1 MPTTNENKVERLK
14 IDIPIRNDNP
24 FEVVNNYSPNW
35 GIMLTMQKNLNL
47 RIGTQIWKKY
57 INATFWNYTST
68 PINFTITLFS
78 ALSAGQTGTGSTYL
92 TSSQLFYILFT
103 TFVLSIANTFFN
115 LKEKAKIN
123 YESAKIYESFGYDFE
138 KIYFIPVFTDDDL
151 EIKLNYY
158 RQLQENID
166 NQSSKESIEYANY
179 ITELIF
185 IITKCCYWTDFNFN
199 KLPAGERF
207 WLLDGK
213 ECNKY
218 SKNNYPVDMTMFKND
233 FNLNNKDD
241 KIQVLLFKNSECSI
255 EINKLH
261 EKINKLESSPLYK
274 FVSDCYSTWDSYKN
288 YTTTFTGVATKP
300 ELKYSI
306 QPAILPTPNSSSS
319 IKMNKTTHKPKNPR
333 ETKRHTNKSITN
345 TLQDSR
351 DMPPDEDDTI
361 PEESTS
367 KQFSVNWL
375 DLPLVLYGNKHDG
388 DDNDSTSSNDT
399 EKSKPSL
406 LSNDINGEPEDEK
419 TVEVV
424 TQFC

>member
-1 MPTTNENKVERLK
+1 
-14 IDIPIRNDNP
+14 
-24 FEVVNNYSPNW
+24 
-35 GIMLTMQKNLNL
+35 
-47 RIGTQIWKKY
+47 
-57 INATFWNYTST
+57 
-68 PINFTITLFS
+68 LFS

-185 IITKCCYWTDFNFN
+185 IITKCCCWTDFNFN
-199 KLPAGERF
+199 KLPAAERF

-241 KIQVLLFKNSECSI
+241 RIQVLLLKNSERSI
-255 EINKLH
+255 EMNRLQ

-274 FVSDCYSTWDSYKN
+274 FINDCYSTWDSYKSSSAASN
-288 YTTTFTGVATKP
+288 QP
-300 ELKYSI
+300 ELKNSM
-306 QPAILPTPNSSSS
+306 QPAILP
-319 IKMNKTTHKPKNPR
+319 KPITLKKPR
-333 ETKRHTNKSITN
+333 ETKRHIKSIAN
-345 TLQDSR
+345 NLPDLG
-351 DMPPDEDDTI
+351 DIPDEDDPI
-361 PEESTS
+361 PEESTNKPFS
-367 KQFSVNWL
+367 SVNWL
-375 DLPLVLYGNKHDG
+375 DLPLVLYGNKP
-388 DDNDSTSSNDT
+388 DDDTDSASSNDT
-399 EKSKPSL
+399 EKSKPSPTMH
-406 LSNDINGEPEDEK
+406 GEDEE

-424 TQFC
+424 SHFC